1 MINCMLIAAKL
12 ALASAGATVATGP
25 IQCDSQLV
33 LKDRDYRGVTLDAT
47 GAQFPE
53 GAMLRNVQG
62 LTIKGGTWGRT
73 DVDTAALHVI
83 RAYTVTDFSINNA
96 TILGNGN
103 LLGGGIKIQS
113 DSVRVTVRDNRLDGH
128 MLAIGVSNSTDVLI
142 TRNVMSG
149 STSDGINSVGNQNA
163 IISANLCRD
172 FNRIK
177 PAHAD
182 CIQLWSIKDKP
193 LQADVYVINNAAIGD
208 MQGILSSDPKTGS
221 GRRLFFH
228 GNYMAVTRSHTIT
241 CGACVESVAT
251 DNVLASFPP
260 SMFGIGSLKGFAH
273 PSNITARNVRL
284 DGEKSLPPRIW
295 SNLVPPIANRV
306 GSRFDDRSFAGP
318 RVQPT
323 MENSVSAAN
332 RARLANLAATD
343 SLPR

>member
-1 MINCMLIAAKL
+1 MIPCMLIAA
-12 ALASAGATVATGP
+12 ALAIAGPGETVTIGAAR
-25 IQCDSQLV
+25 CDAQLV

-53 GAMLRNVQG
+53 GAMIRNVQG

-73 DVDTAALHVI
+73 DTDTAALHVI
-83 RAYTVTDFSINNA
+83 RAYGVTDFSIHNA
-96 TILGNGN
+96 TVLGNGN
-103 LLGGGIKIQS
+103 LKGGGIKIQS
-113 DSVRVTVRDNRLDGH
+113 DSSRVTVRDNRLDGH

-142 TRNVMSG
+142 TRNHITR

-163 IISANLCRD
+163 IIAANLCRE
-172 FNRIK
+172 FNRIP

-182 CIQLWSIKDKP
+182 CIQLWSQKDKP
-193 LQADVYVINNAAIGD
+193 LQSDIYVLNNAAIGD

-251 DNVLASFPP
+251 DNVLASYPG
-260 SMFGIGSLKGFAH
+260 SLWGIGKLKGFEH
-273 PSNITARNVRL
+273 PSNQTARNVMR
-284 DGEKSLPPRIW
+284 DGVKSLPPRIW
-295 SNLVPPIANRV
+295 SDLVPPIANRV
-306 GSRFDDRSFAGP
+306 GSRFDDRSFSAP

-323 MENSVSAAN
+323 
-332 RARLANLAATD
+332 R
-343 SLPR
+343 